1 MPASGIH
8 ARSIMLSSSRLG
20 LIAKLDLV
28 EGEGDRVTPVDYK
41 RGKRPHVPKA
51 AYDPKRVQLCV
62 QGMILEEHGY
72 RCEAGMLYFADFPR
86 ARARRARRGIAGH
99 DARGRQLSWARRR
112 GGPDAAALQ
121 AW

>member
-41 RGKRPHVPKA
+41 RGKRPHVPRG
-51 AYDPKRVQLCV
+51 AYYPERVQLCA

-72 RCEAGMLYFADFPR
+72 RCEAGILYFAASR
-86 ARARRARRGIAGH
+86 VRTSSMRSCGH
-99 DARGRQLSWARRR
+99 DRRGRQRSSARRR